1 MKRTPHSALTDILSC
16 RMIKR
21 ATGEVV
27 CTGRSTHCFADN
39 DGRPMI
45 LKRYY
50 PEWDE
55 KLKSVFTE
63 GQNA

>member
-1 MKRTPHSALTDILSC
+1 
-16 RMIKR
+16 MIKR